1 MSAPTQIIERALT
14 FTFAQSIST
23 ATGVPDVMEVCI
35 IPLTD
40 GNTAQATYAG
50 GLKTAQVE
58 LSQEQNTVVFELIP
72 SNSPGLDQAINYRVM
87 WRAGINSRTYTYDFQ
102 MPDADLTWG
111 ALVAGVGDII
121 DGQTY
126 LQNVDLGVPGRV
138 AQLDSA
144 GVPITSAGIECA
156 TASDITGVI
165 NDITVETNAREAADA
180 QLNSNLQAQISTQV
194 TSTIT
199 TAEAYTDN
207 AVDTING
214 DIATERAS
222 RINADNSLQTQI
234 TNNLTSTTSQFNSI
248 TADLGINTDALSTK
262 ADLVDGVVPMDEIPD
277 AILTSAVAVPN
288 QAAML
293 ALDTSVVH
301 KGDLAVRP
309 DGVFLLTTNDPTQL
323 ANWVS
328 LTTVNSVN
336 GYRGSVDLGATD
348 VGAIPVGGSVT
359 QSQVTGLATSLAAKA
374 NQTDMTAAQA
384 SIAAIANDPTIVH
397 TSSTASPANTIPS
410 TLLDNNMVYLNSS
423 GQLTYKNGTVIPISG
438 GGGSVFSVNGQQG
451 LVVLTAA
458 SVNAIPVGGSITQSQ
473 VTGLS
478 TTLSTKAD
486 LVLGTVPLSELPSI
500 PQTQI
505 TGLATSLSAK
515 ADLSGGLVPLGQIP
529 SIPQSGITGLS
540 TLLTGNQLT
549 ASTNAVNRISS
560 LESQVA
566 TLGSGGGSGGG
577 GVGTTT
583 PFYTSSNTTTPV
595 LATLNSFQ
603 NAVNLHSPWGIDS
616 DGTITG
622 TQGTW
627 YYLYT
632 GVRGSDVA
640 FPFISQNGHLQ
651 LHAWNEAGAA
661 DPVYALATDLASTNT
676 QIAAKANETDLLTLQ
691 NTVNTKANQTDLT
704 SLGNEVAT
712 LATTSALNSLATT
725 VAGKANQSDL
735 SATNA
740 TVATLATAAS
750 VTALNNTVSTLATQ
764 AALTTTN
771 TAVGAIQTALPNK
784 ADLVNGVL
792 KNTEVP
798 PLGIS
803 QITGLQTALN
813 GCATL
818 TGTGST
824 IPLGQMP
831 QNIPQNYVAGLG
843 TALGAKADLVNGT
856 IPLSELPTLNLP
868 NVITVANTAAMTALT
883 VGQVGSGTI
892 VLVTGGPGQGTYIYS
907 GNNPANLSSWTEF
920 ATPQAPVTSVNGDT
934 GTVVL
939 QAADVGALAAN
950 ASIPISQ
957 ITGLATQLSTFALSS
972 TVTSGLAGKTSPTDV
987 QNIVANSSLT
997 KRADYVA
1004 NTALASLSGQQ
1015 SVDGVLAPNGAVV
1028 LATSQSSSVNNGLW
1042 VVNSGGSWTRPA
1054 DFATG
1059 SYLARDTVVIVSNST
1074 GQSSGVSNPY
1084 TVWQMTV
1091 ASGFI
1096 DTNANNWTRVGWVD
1110 PPFIPVQGNGIAVS
1124 GSTFSAN
1131 VLAGGGVLS
1140 TVSGLQRDPN
1150 VIPAKFVTAVPAGST
1165 VVGITHNLNTT
1176 VPLVAVYQTG
1186 SNTLVLVGVTVTS
1199 ANSISLEFNSA
1210 PATGQYNCVVIG

>member
-23 ATGVPDVMEVCI
+23 ATGVPDVMEVAI

-40 GNTAQATYAG
+40 GSTAQATYAG

-58 LSQEQNTVVFELIP
+58 LSQEQNTTVFELIP

-87 WRAGINSRTYTYDFQ
+87 WRAGINSRTYRYDFL

-111 ALVAGVGDII
+111 QLVAGVGQII
-121 DGQTY
+121 DGETY
-126 LQNVDLGVPGRV
+126 LQNTDLGIPGRV
-138 AQLDSA
+138 AQLDNA
-144 GVPITSAGIECA
+144 GIPITSAGIEVA
-156 TASDITGVI
+156 TTSDITAVI
-165 NDITVETNAREAADA
+165 NDITVEANSRQAADA
-180 QLNSNLQAQISTQV
+180 QLNANLQAQISTQV
-194 TSTIT
+194 TSTIN

-207 AVDTING
+207 AVNTING

-222 RINADNSLQTQI
+222 RINADDSLQTQI
-234 TNNLTSTTSQFNSI
+234 STNLTSATSQFSSI
-248 TADLGINTDALSTK
+248 TADLGINTNALATK
-262 ADLVDGVVPMDEIPD
+262 ADLVDGVVPISEIPT

-293 ALDTSVVH
+293 ALSTNQVH
-301 KGDLAVRP
+301 QGDLAVRP
-309 DGVFLLTTNDPTQL
+309 DGIFLLTTNDPTQL

-328 LTTVNSVN
+328 LSIISSVN
-336 GYRGSVDLGATD
+336 GYRGVITLSATD
-348 VGAIPVGGSVT
+348 VGAIPVGGSIG

-374 NQTDMTAAQA
+374 NETDLVTAQA
-384 SIAAIANDPTIVH
+384 QIAAIQADPTLVH
-397 TSSTASPANTIPS
+397 TSASASPANTIPS
-410 TLLDNNMVYLNSS
+410 TLLDNNMVYLNSQ

-438 GGGSVFSVNGQQG
+438 GGGNVFSVNGQQG

-458 SVNAIPVGGSITQSQ
+458 NVGAIPVGGSITQGQ

-478 TTLSTKAD
+478 TTLGNKAD
-486 LVLGTVPLSELPSI
+486 LTSGTVPLSELPSI
-500 PQTQI
+500 PQTQV
-505 TGLATSLSAK
+505 TGLSTSLSAK
-515 ADLSGGLVPLGQIP
+515 ADLVTGLIPLGQIP

-549 ASTNAVNRISS
+549 ASTNAVNRIAS

-566 TLGSGGGSGGG
+566 AGGG
-577 GVGTTT
+577 GGGGGGAGTTT

-595 LATLNSFQ
+595 LSSLNSFQ
-603 NAVNLHSPWGIDS
+603 SQVNLHSPWGIDS

-661 DPVYALATDLASTNT
+661 DPVYALASDLATAST
-676 QIAAKANETDLLTLQ
+676 QIAAKANETDLLTLT
-691 NTVNTKANQTDLT
+691 NTVNTKANQSDLT
-704 SLGNEVAT
+704 SLGNEVST

-735 SATNA
+735 AATNA
-740 TVATLATAAS
+740 TVATLATTAS
-750 VTALNNTVSTLATQ
+750 VTALSNTVATKANQ
-764 AALTTTN
+764 SDLTTTN
-771 TAVGAIQTALPNK
+771 TNVSAIQTALPSK
-784 ADLVNGVL
+784 ADLVGGVL
-792 KNTEVP
+792 KSTEIP
-798 PLGIS
+798 PLAIS
-803 QITGLQTALN
+803 NVTGLATALSN
-813 GCATL
+813 CATL
-818 TGTGST
+818 TGSGST

-831 QNIPQNYVAGLG
+831 QNIPQNYVSGLG
-843 TALGAKADLVNGT
+843 TSLGAKADLVNGT

-883 VGQVGSGTI
+883 TAQVGSGTI
-892 VLVTGGPGQGTYIYS
+892 VLVTGGAGQGTYIYS
-907 GNNPANLSSWTEF
+907 GSNPANLSSWTEF
-920 ATPQAPVTSVNGDT
+920 ATPAAPVTSVNGDV

-939 QAADVGALAAN
+939 TATDVGALAAN

-957 ITGLATQLSTFALSS
+957 ITGLSTQLGTFALTTSL
-972 TVTSGLAGKTSPTDV
+972 TSGLAGKTSSADV
-987 QNIVANSSLT
+987 QNIVANSSLV

-1004 NTALASLSGQQ
+1004 NTPLASLSGQQ

-1028 LATSQSSSVNNGLW
+1028 LVTSQSSSVSNGLW
-1042 VVNSGGSWTRPA
+1042 VVNSGGAWSRPA

-1059 SYLARDTVVIVSNST
+1059 SYLARDTIVIVSNST
-1074 GQSSGVSNPY
+1074 GSASGVNNPY
-1084 TVWQMTV
+1084 TIWQMTV

-1110 PPFIPVQGNGIAVS
+1110 PPFVPVQGNGITVT

-1150 VIPAKFVTAVPAGST
+1150 VVPAKFVTAVPGGAT
-1165 VVGITHNLNTT
+1165 VVGLTHNLNTT
-1176 VPLVAVYQTG
+1176 TPVVAVYATG
-1186 SNTLVLVGVTVTS
+1186 SNTLVLCGVTITS